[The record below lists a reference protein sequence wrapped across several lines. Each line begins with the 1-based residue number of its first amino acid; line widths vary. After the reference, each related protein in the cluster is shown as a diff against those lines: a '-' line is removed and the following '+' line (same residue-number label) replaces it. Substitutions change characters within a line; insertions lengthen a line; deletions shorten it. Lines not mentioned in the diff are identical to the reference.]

1 MDRFAGFGRWGKPGR
16 ELPVPANH
24 GRRSFDVTEEIS
36 VAEPSRRDD
45 RKAAPTPGE
54 PQDEAGTL
62 DPQEAAYR
70 ALHGERDALERALM
84 RAQQRQQ
91 FGDDADAEAARRSEA
106 ELLKDLD
113 RVMTLI
119 RAAEIRRSQP
129 RARRW
134 Q

>member
-1 MDRFAGFGRWGKPGR
+1 M
-16 ELPVPANH
+16 
-24 GRRSFDVTEEIS
+24 
-36 VAEPSRRDD
+36 AEPSRRDD
-45 RKAAPTPGE
+45 REAGPTPGE
-54 PQDEAGTL
+54 PQDEVETL

-70 ALHGERDALERALM
+70 ALHGEREALEQALTL
-84 RAQQRQQ
+84 AQQRQR
-91 FGDDADAEAARRSEA
+91 FGEDGDAEAARLGEA

-119 RAAEIRRSQP
+119 RAAEIRRNQP

>member
-1 MDRFAGFGRWGKPGR
+1 M
-16 ELPVPANH
+16 E
-24 GRRSFDVTEEIS
+24 
-36 VAEPSRRDD
+36 
-45 RKAAPTPGE
+45 
-54 PQDEAGTL
+54 TL

-70 ALHGERDALERALM
+70 ALHGEREALEQALTL
-84 RAQQRQQ
+84 AQQRQR
-91 FGDDADAEAARRSEA
+91 FGDDADSEAARESEA

-129 RARRW
+129 KARRW